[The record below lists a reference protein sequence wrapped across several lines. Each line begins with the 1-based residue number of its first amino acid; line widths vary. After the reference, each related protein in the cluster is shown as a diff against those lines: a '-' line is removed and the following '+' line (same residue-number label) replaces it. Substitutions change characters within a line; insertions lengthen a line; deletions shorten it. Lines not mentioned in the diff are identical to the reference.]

1 MCLQDRAIMPALQRP
16 MADAAGCQTV
26 IELDTDHSPWLSMTD
41 EFVATLDRIADLVV
55 GLTTA

>member
-1 MCLQDRAIMPALQRP
+1 